1 MGEITLLEGFP
12 LPHIYSLKEARFTI
26 LENPK
31 GVAGM
36 TLGALRGKH
45 YLPHFSVLL
54 AVPCLGMCHGLPST
68 QPVFCHCA
76 QIICLGVLVLDFSDS
91 FILLLREWNYALM
104 AWTPLLL
111 LWDLVWFLCNDC
123 LLQTFSSASNWHRTL
138 WLKQQ
143 QSKDALPVHF
153 L

>member
-12 LPHIYSLKEARFTI
+12 LPHIYSLKEAHFTI

-68 QPVFCHCA
+68 QSACVLPLCTNNM
-76 QIICLGVLVLDFSDS
+76 LGC
-91 FILLLREWNYALM
+91 IGA
-104 AWTPLLL
+104 
-111 LWDLVWFLCNDC
+111 
-123 LLQTFSSASNWHRTL
+123 
-138 WLKQQ
+138 
-143 QSKDALPVHF
+143 
-153 L
+153 